1 MFNCRTALRID
12 YQKRVRR
19 QALHQICAFG
29 LGCIVRTSQSH
40 FHKWQA
46 VESIQG
52 LLQSS
57 KQPADLVSLRFYD
70 ASGNKAEVEN
80 GVIVKLQG
88 YEDGERE
95 VMKAVAASA
104 GDDLNDCA
112 IVAAPEVMY
121 DERKKNLDEFINE
134 AGKAVRGYIPRSRNV
149 FSVTKEGFVGGT
161 APTKGAEVGIGT
173 GGKIDAAGK
182 GLGVCVDVE
191 VVGRY
196 TYYAI
201 KIGKTEAA
209 ASTTTTPGQGG

>member
-1 MFNCRTALRID
+1 MAYAVIRTDLMS
-12 YQKRVRR
+12 
-19 QALHQICAFG
+19 G
-29 LGCIVRTSQSH
+29 T
-40 FHKWQA
+40 
-46 VESIQG
+46 
-52 LLQSS
+52 

-134 AGKAVRGYIPRSRNV
+134 AGKATRGYIPRSRNV

-161 APTKGAEVGIGT
+161 VPPRVPRSVSALVARLMPLAKVLVSVRMLRSLVVIPITSLRLVRPRALLPLL
-173 GGKIDAAGK
+173 AANF
-182 GLGVCVDVE
+182 
-191 VVGRY
+191 
-196 TYYAI
+196 
-201 KIGKTEAA
+201 
-209 ASTTTTPGQGG
+209 

>member
-1 MFNCRTALRID
+1 MAYAVIRTDLMS
-12 YQKRVRR
+12 
-19 QALHQICAFG
+19 G
-29 LGCIVRTSQSH
+29 T
-40 FHKWQA
+40 
-46 VESIQG
+46 
-52 LLQSS
+52 

-161 APTKGAEVGIGT
+161 VPAKGAEVGIGT

-201 KIGKTEAA
+201 KIGKTESTV
-209 ASTTTTPGQGG
+209 ASASVGG